1 MGDIHVERTHTLGLE
16 EAKTRAQ
23 DLVEKF
29 TQKLSH
35 LIKDTTWNAD
45 GTHGT
50 ASGKIFSAD
59 FIVSETSVSVDIA
72 LKGIAAK
79 VMKGQ
84 IEKTMKEQL
93 DRKFN

>member
-1 MGDIHVERTHTLGLE
+1 MGDIHVERAHTLGLD
-16 EAKTRAQ
+16 EAKTRAR
-23 DLVEKF
+23 DLLEKF
-29 TQKLSH
+29 NQKLSH
-35 LIKDTTWNAD
+35 LISDTGWNAE

-50 ASGKIFSAD
+50 ASGKMFTANFVVD
-59 FIVSETSVSVDIA
+59 ENTVSVDIA